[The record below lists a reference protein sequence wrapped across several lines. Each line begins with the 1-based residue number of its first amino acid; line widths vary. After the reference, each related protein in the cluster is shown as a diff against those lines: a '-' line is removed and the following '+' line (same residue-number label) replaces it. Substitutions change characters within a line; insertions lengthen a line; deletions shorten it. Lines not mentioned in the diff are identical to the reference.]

1 MIFYSGRGIGITI
14 LKNSY
19 KMSSKKNML
28 VKILKSI
35 ILMYDKNDCDVWLKN
50 IIIY

>member
-19 KMSSKKNML
+19 KMSSKKY
-28 VKILKSI
+28 VSKILKYI
-35 ILMYDKNDCDVWLKN
+35 ILMYNKNDCDVWLKN